1 MVKAQNPR
9 EIAARILLGRAG
21 GGGYVEKRLDA
32 ELARQPLVAVD
43 QRLVMELVYGVIRW
57 QATLDHLIDRQVSR
71 RKPEAR
77 LRQLLRLGLYQMFWL
92 HRIPDHA
99 AVNETVAL
107 ARQLGCAGGA
117 GFVNAVLRAFARQKE
132 ATRQYLGGLKHKNL
146 ALGYSHPE
154 WLVERWTARW
164 GEEATRQFLE
174 WNNTPPPVY
183 ARVNTL
189 KWTAED
195 LQARWQKEGVVFEPF
210 PAGWLPAGLVFVLRE
225 HPPLET
231 MASFQ
236 TGGFYVQDPSTL
248 LAPLKLAPQPG
259 QKILDACAA
268 PGGKTSWLAQLARNQ
283 AYLTAWDTTPERLQR
298 LQANLERLGVER
310 LTVAAADWEAAPV
323 AQYDGILVDVP
334 CSNTG
339 VMRRRV
345 ELRWR
350 LQPEEIQRLVR
361 EQRRLLSVAA
371 QRLRPGGRLV
381 YSTCSVEPEENQGVV
396 RAFLLEHPGWQCL
409 EETTLLPFRDGL
421 DGAYVAVLTSPPK

>member
-21 GGGYVEKRLDA
+21 GGGFVENRLDA
-32 ELARQPLVAVD
+32 ELARHALPTAD
-43 QRLVMELVYGVIRW
+43 QRLVKELVYGVIRW
-57 QATLDHLIDRQVSR
+57 QATLDHLMDRQTAR
-71 RKPEAR
+71 RQPETR
-77 LRQLLRLGLYQMFWL
+77 LRVLLRLGLYQMFWL
-92 HRIPDHA
+92 DRIPDHA

-107 ARQLGCAGGA
+107 ARRLGCAGGA
-117 GFVNAVLRAFARQKE
+117 GFLNGVLRAFGRQKE
-132 ATRQYLGGLKHKNL
+132 TTRQYLAELKEKNL

-164 GEEATRQFLE
+164 GEEVAGQLLR
-174 WNNTPPPVY
+174 WNNTPPPLF

-195 LQARWQKEGVVFEPF
+195 LQARWQKEGVSFAPF
-210 PAGWLPAGLVFVLRE
+210 QADWLPEGLVFVLRE
-225 HPPLET
+225 HPPLTT
-231 MASFQ
+231 MTSFQ

-248 LAPLKLAPQPG
+248 LAPILLAPQPG

-268 PGGKTSWLAQLARNQ
+268 PGGKTSLIAQLARNE
-283 AYLTAWDTTPERLQR
+283 AHITAWDTAPERLQR
-298 LQANLERLGVER
+298 LRENLERLGVER
-310 LTVAAADWEAAPV
+310 VTVAAADWDAAP
-323 AQYDGILVDVP
+323 QPLYDRILLDVP

-350 LQPEEIQRLVR
+350 LQPQEIRRLVR
-361 EQRRLLSVAA
+361 QQRHLLSQAA
-371 QRLRPGGRLV
+371 QGLRPGGRLV

-396 RAFLLEHPGWQCL
+396 QAFLLEHPGWQRL
-409 EETTLLPFRDGL
+409 EERTLLPFKEGV
-421 DGAYVAVLTSPPK
+421 DGAYAALLALPAE